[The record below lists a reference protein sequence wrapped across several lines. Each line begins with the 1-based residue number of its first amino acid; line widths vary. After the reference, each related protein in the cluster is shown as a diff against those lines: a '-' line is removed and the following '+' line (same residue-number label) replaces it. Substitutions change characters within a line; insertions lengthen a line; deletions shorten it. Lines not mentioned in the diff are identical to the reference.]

1 MPFFRTNKNIF
12 VNTQE
17 DELYNPNIYDSD
29 KLVLPPGGPDDPK
42 AQWDYNRPMTIEDV
56 DIWEMIYW
64 EGGGLG
70 VYASWLPYAEFYMIT
85 PHGLLWWENRSDKKV
100 ELFYGP
106 GANFKVMKR
115 IRQLG
120 LPIRENKVW
129 VEQDDMWL
137 YNPTPEEQLLPK
149 KIII

>member
-12 VNTQE
+12 VDTQE
-17 DELYNPNIYDSD
+17 DELYNPNIYNSD
-29 KLVLPPGGPDDPK
+29 KLVLPPGGPDDLK

-85 PHGLLWWENRSDKKV
+85 PPGLLWWERKSNKKV

-106 GANFKVMKR
+106 GANFKVMRR
-115 IRQLG
+115 IRELG

-137 YNPTPEEQLLPK
+137 YNPTPEQLLPK
-149 KIII
+149 KIIV

>member
-1 MPFFRTNKNIF
+1 MPFFKTNKNIF
-12 VNTQE
+12 IDTHE

-42 AQWDYNRPMTIEDV
+42 AQWDYKRPMTIEDV

-64 EGGGLG
+64 QGGGLG
-70 VYASWLPYAEFYMIT
+70 IYAAWLPYAEFYMIT
-85 PHGLLWWENRSDKKV
+85 PHGLLWWERKSNKRV

-106 GANFKVMKR
+106 GADFKVQQRARELR
-115 IRQLG
+115 IPFNPKQ
-120 LPIRENKVW
+120 VW
-129 VEQDDMWL
+129 VDPDRLWL
-137 YNPTPEEQLLPK
+137 YDTTPQSASK